1 MARGRQCEDS
11 PGWPR
16 RAMENRMTSSRHSG
30 TRTHGIVQDLGAAI
44 VTGTYAD
51 RPFPV
56 EFELAQRYQAS
67 RSAVREAVKML
78 TAKGLLRARP
88 RQGTWIQA
96 EEFWNLQDPD
106 VLRWMLQRRFSL
118 PLLIEFTEVRLGIE
132 PAAAGLA
139 ALSATPAQSARIAE
153 AIGRMDAAG
162 RGEDD
167 SLESDIA
174 FHSAVLKATGNRFYA
189 QQCELIETALRFSI
203 RQTNSYKGVSLASIE
218 DHRRVADA
226 ILAGDAAGAEA
237 AMRYLVQ
244 EALALMQAAL
254 ARTGEPEPS
263 ETVLPFP
270 SAHRPTG

>member
-1 MARGRQCEDS
+1 MKVGMTAS
-11 PGWPR
+11 PKV
-16 RAMENRMTSSRHSG
+16 G
-30 TRTHGIVQDLGAAI
+30 TRSHSIVQDLGVAI
-44 VTGTYAD
+44 VTGAYAD
-51 RPFPV
+51 RPFPG
-56 EFELAQRYQAS
+56 EFELAHRFQAS
-67 RSAVREAVKML
+67 RSVVREAVKML

-132 PAAAGLA
+132 PAAAALA
-139 ALSATPAQSARIAE
+139 AVSATRTQSARIAE
-153 AIGRMDAAG
+153 AIERMYAAG

-226 ILAGDAAGAEA
+226 IFAGDAAGAEA

-244 EALALMQAAL
+244 EALGLMQAAL
-254 ARTGEPEPS
+254 ARNVEPEPS
-263 ETVLPFP
+263 KKILPFP
-270 SAHRPTG
+270 AVHRPTG

>member
-1 MARGRQCEDS
+1 MTTAS
-11 PGWPR
+11 PR
-16 RAMENRMTSSRHSG
+16 DRTRSHS
-30 TRTHGIVQDLGAAI
+30 IVQELGAAI
-44 VTGTYAD
+44 VTGAYAD

-56 EFELAQRYQAS
+56 EFELAQQFRAS
-67 RSAVREAVKML
+67 RSVVREAVKML

-118 PLLIEFTEVRLGIE
+118 PLLIEFTEVRLGVE
-132 PAAAGLA
+132 PAAAALA
-139 ALSATPAQSARIAE
+139 AISATRTQSARIAE
-153 AIGRMDAAG
+153 AIERMYAAG

-226 ILAGDAAGAEA
+226 IFAGDAAGAEA

-244 EALALMQAAL
+244 EALGLMQSAL
-254 ARTGEPEPS
+254 APAVEGS
-263 ETVLPFP
+263 ASNTVLSFP
-270 SAHRPTG
+270 GPGRSGG

>member
-1 MARGRQCEDS
+1 MTTAS
-11 PGWPR
+11 PR
-16 RAMENRMTSSRHSG
+16 DR
-30 TRTHGIVQDLGAAI
+30 TRSHGIVQELGAAI
-44 VTGTYAD
+44 VTGAYAD

-56 EFELAQRYQAS
+56 EFELAQQFQAS
-67 RSAVREAVKML
+67 RSVVREAVKML

-118 PLLIEFTEVRLGIE
+118 PLLIEFTEVRLGVE
-132 PAAAGLA
+132 PAAAALA
-139 ALSATPAQSARIAE
+139 AVSATRTQSARIAE
-153 AIGRMDAAG
+153 AIERMYAAG

-226 ILAGDAAGAEA
+226 IFAGDAAGAEA

-244 EALALMQAAL
+244 EALGLMQSAL
-254 ARTGEPEPS
+254 APNVEAEPS
-263 ETVLPFP
+263 KSVLPFP
-270 SAHRPTG
+270 SANQTTG

>member
-1 MARGRQCEDS
+1 
-11 PGWPR
+11 
-16 RAMENRMTSSRHSG
+16 MEGGMTASQKVG
-30 TRTHGIVQDLGAAI
+30 TRTHGIVQELGVAI
-44 VTGTYAD
+44 VTGAYAD

-56 EFELAQRYQAS
+56 EFELAQRFQAS
-67 RSAVREAVKML
+67 RSVVREAVKML

-132 PAAAGLA
+132 PAAAALA
-139 ALSATPAQSARIAE
+139 AVSATRIQSARIAE
-153 AIGRMDAAG
+153 AIERMYAAG

-226 ILAGDAAGAEA
+226 IFAGDVAGAEA

-254 ARTGEPEPS
+254 ARSVEPEPS
-263 ETVLPFP
+263 RTIVPFP
-270 SAHRPTG
+270 SVHGPTG